1 VNQEKQEE
9 KEEIKDEKKNN
20 TKIIEPK
27 VIDVAAEM
35 DWQKDF

>member
-1 VNQEKQEE
+1 MED
-9 KEEIKDEKKNN
+9 ITAA

-35 DWQKDF
+35 EWQKVRKIMDLKDSNRD